1 MSGHSKW
8 SSIKHKKGAA
18 DAKRGRIFTRII
30 REISVA
36 ARAGGGDPDGNPRL
50 RTAIAAAKAENMPK
64 DNIDRAIKKGTGEL
78 EGTHYE
84 ESVLE
89 GYGPN
94 GVAILVDL
102 MTDNKNRTIAELRH
116 AFTKYNGNIGST
128 GCVAWMF
135 DKKGLISFD
144 KEKVDEDKLMEVALD
159 SGAEDI
165 NDEGT
170 TLEVITD
177 PNNFEAVKEALDK
190 NGLQYIYA
198 KISMIPQNTVKLNE
212 KEAEQVLKLM
222 EALEDSDDVQSVNA
236 NFDIPD
242 DIMEKITS

>member
-18 DAKRGRIFTRII
+18 DAKRGRIFTKII

-64 DNIDRAIKKGTGEL
+64 DNIERAIKKGTGEL

>member
-1 MSGHSKW
+1 MYGHSKW

-64 DNIDRAIKKGTGEL
+64 DNIERAIKKGTGEL

-222 EALEDSDDVQSVNA
+222 EALEDSDDVQNVNA